1 VSILLLRLLLTPSL
15 VVLVSYIQ
23 KRWGHAI
30 GGRVIGLPLSTA
42 PFLVLVYLMDGA
54 EQTARAAHGVVAGQV
69 AVVSYCYIFTFINWR
84 RAWPFAL
91 LSGWLVA
98 GLADVSLVQLDS
110 TWLAGA
116 IVVFVSALAIKFW
129 PKPLTD
135 DQTVRVPQ
143 WWETPMKAAIAG
155 TLVATLTGVKDIIGV
170 QAAGVLAS
178 MPVILSVL
186 APTTSRSYGPSAV
199 SDLLRGTTKSL
210 GGSVMFSTVVAA
222 TITVLPAPSAFALG
236 LAGLITTDLVLTWS
250 RRNPN
255 REVSVL

>member
-1 VSILLLRLLLTPSL
+1 MSILILRLLLTPSL

-42 PFLVLVYLMDGA
+42 PFLVLIYLMEGA
-54 EQTARAAHGVVAGQV
+54 DQTARAAHGVVAGQIAV
-69 AVVSYCYIFTFINWR
+69 ASYCFVFSFLSWR
-84 RAWPFAL
+84 KSWPIAL
-91 LSGWLVA
+91 LTGWLVA
-98 GLADVSLVQLDS
+98 GIADVTLVQLS
-110 TWLAGA
+110 NTWLAGA
-116 IVVFVSALAIKFW
+116 TVVLVSAIAVKFW
-129 PKPLTD
+129 PKPLFD
-135 DQTVRVPQ
+135 DRAVRIPQ
-143 WWETPMKAAIAG
+143 WWETPMKALIAG
-155 TLVATLTGVKDIIGV
+155 TLVASLTWAKDVIGL

-186 APTTSRSYGPSAV
+186 APMTLRTYGPSAV

-250 RRNPN
+250 RRNPES
-255 REVSVL
+255 EVSVL

>member
-1 VSILLLRLLLTPSL
+1 MSILLLRLLLTPSL

-42 PFLVLVYLMDGA
+42 PFLVLIYLMEGA
-54 EQTARAAHGVVAGQV
+54 DQTARAAHGVVAGQI
-69 AVVSYCYIFTFINWR
+69 AVVSYCFIFSFLSWR
-84 RAWPFAL
+84 KSWPIAL
-91 LSGWLVA
+91 LTGWLIA
-98 GLADVSLVQLDS
+98 GIADFALVQLSS

-116 IVVFVSALAIKFW
+116 IVVLVSAIAIKFW
-129 PKPLTD
+129 PKPLFD
-135 DQTVRVPQ
+135 DHAVRIPQ
-143 WWETPMKAAIAG
+143 WWETPMKALIAG
-155 TLVATLTGVKDIIGV
+155 TLVASLTWAKDVIGL

-186 APTTSRSYGPSAV
+186 APMTLRTYGPSAV

-222 TITVLPAPSAFALG
+222 TITVLQAPSAFALG
-236 LAGLITTDLVLTWS
+236 LAALVTTDLVLTWS
-250 RRNPN
+250 RRNPEN
-255 REVSVL
+255 EVSVL

>member
-1 VSILLLRLLLTPSL
+1 MSILILRLLLTPSL

-42 PFLVLVYLMDGA
+42 PFLVLIYLMEGA
-54 EQTARAAHGVVAGQV
+54 DQTARAAHGVVAGQI
-69 AVVSYCYIFTFINWR
+69 AVVSYCFVFSFLSWR
-84 RAWPFAL
+84 KSWPIAL
-91 LSGWLVA
+91 LTGWFVA
-98 GLADVSLVQLDS
+98 GIADFTLVQLSS

-116 IVVFVSALAIKFW
+116 TVVLVSAIAIKFW
-129 PKPLTD
+129 PKPLFD
-135 DQTVRVPQ
+135 DHAVRVPQ
-143 WWETPMKAAIAG
+143 WWETPMKALIAG
-155 TLVATLTGVKDIIGV
+155 TLVASLTWAKDVIGL

-186 APTTSRSYGPSAV
+186 APMTSRTYGPSAV

-236 LAGLITTDLVLTWS
+236 LAGLITTDLALTWS
-250 RRNPN
+250 RRNPES
-255 REVSVL
+255 EVSVL

>member
-1 VSILLLRLLLTPSL
+1 VSILILRLLLTPSL

-42 PFLVLVYLMDGA
+42 PFLVLIYLMEGA
-54 EQTARAAHGVVAGQV
+54 DQTARAAHGVVAGQIAV
-69 AVVSYCYIFTFINWR
+69 ASYCFVFSFLSWR
-84 RAWPFAL
+84 KSWPIAL
-91 LSGWLVA
+91 LTGWLVA
-98 GLADVSLVQLDS
+98 GIADVTLVQLS
-110 TWLAGA
+110 NTWLAGA
-116 IVVFVSALAIKFW
+116 TVVLVSAIAVKFW
-129 PKPLTD
+129 PKPLFD
-135 DQTVRVPQ
+135 DYAVRIPQ
-143 WWETPMKAAIAG
+143 WWETPMKALIAG
-155 TLVATLTGVKDIIGV
+155 TLVASLTWAKDVIGLE
-170 QAAGVLAS
+170 AAGVLAS

-186 APTTSRSYGPSAV
+186 APMTLRTYGPSAV

-250 RRNPN
+250 RRNPES
-255 REVSVL
+255 EVSVL

>member
-1 VSILLLRLLLTPSL
+1 
-15 VVLVSYIQ
+15 
-23 KRWGHAI
+23 
-30 GGRVIGLPLSTA
+30 
-42 PFLVLVYLMDGA
+42 MEGA
-54 EQTARAAHGVVAGQV
+54 DQTARAAHGVVAGQI

-91 LSGWLVA
+91 LSGWFVA
-98 GLADVSLVQLDS
+98 GLADITLIQFAN
-110 TWLAGA
+110 TWIVGG
-116 IVVFVSALAIKFW
+116 IVVFVSAMAIKFW

-135 DQTVRVPQ
+135 DQSVRIPQ

-186 APTTSRSYGPSAV
+186 APTTSRTYGPSAV

-210 GGSVMFSTVVAA
+210 GGSVMFSTIVAA
-222 TITVLPAPSAFALG
+222 TITVVPAPIAFALG
-236 LAGLITTDLVLTWS
+236 LAGLITTDLILTWS

-255 REVSVL
+255 DEVNVL

>member
-1 VSILLLRLLLTPSL
+1 
-15 VVLVSYIQ
+15 
-23 KRWGHAI
+23 
-30 GGRVIGLPLSTA
+30 
-42 PFLVLVYLMDGA
+42 MDGT
-54 EQTARAAHGVVAGQV
+54 EQTARAAHGVVAGQI

-84 RAWPFAL
+84 RAWPVAL

-98 GLADVSLVQLDS
+98 GLADFTLIQFAN
-110 TWLAGA
+110 TWLVGG
-116 IVVFVSALAIKFW
+116 IVVFVSAIAIKFW

-135 DQTVRVPQ
+135 DQSVRVPQ

-155 TLVATLTGVKDIIGV
+155 TLVATLTGVKEIIGV

-186 APTTSRSYGPSAV
+186 APTTSRTYGPSAV

-222 TITVLPAPSAFALG
+222 TITVVPAPIAFALG
-236 LAGLITTDLVLTWS
+236 LAGLITTDLILTWS

-255 REVSVL
+255 DEVNVL

>member
-1 VSILLLRLLLTPSL
+1 MSILILRLLLTPSL

-42 PFLVLVYLMDGA
+42 PFLVLIYLMEGA
-54 EQTARAAHGVVAGQV
+54 DQTARAAHGVVAGQIAV
-69 AVVSYCYIFTFINWR
+69 ASYCFVFSFLSWR
-84 RAWPFAL
+84 KSWPIAL
-91 LSGWLVA
+91 LTGWLVA
-98 GLADVSLVQLDS
+98 GIADFTLVQLS
-110 TWLAGA
+110 NTWLAGA
-116 IVVFVSALAIKFW
+116 TVVLVSAIAVKFW
-129 PKPLTD
+129 PKPLFD
-135 DQTVRVPQ
+135 DHAVRIPQ
-143 WWETPMKAAIAG
+143 WWETPMKALIAG
-155 TLVATLTGVKDIIGV
+155 TLVASLTWAKDVIGL

-186 APTTSRSYGPSAV
+186 APMTLRTYGPSAV

-250 RRNPN
+250 RRNPES
-255 REVSVL
+255 EVSVL

>member
-1 VSILLLRLLLTPSL
+1 MSILILRLLLTPSL

-42 PFLVLVYLMDGA
+42 PFLVLIYLMEGA
-54 EQTARAAHGVVAGQV
+54 DQTARAAHGVVAGQIAV
-69 AVVSYCYIFTFINWR
+69 ASYCFVFSFLSWR
-84 RAWPFAL
+84 RSWPIAL
-91 LSGWLVA
+91 LTGWLVA
-98 GLADVSLVQLDS
+98 GIADVTLVQLS
-110 TWLAGA
+110 NTWLAGA
-116 IVVFVSALAIKFW
+116 TVVMVSAIAVKFW
-129 PKPLTD
+129 PKPLFD
-135 DQTVRVPQ
+135 DHAVRIPQ
-143 WWETPMKAAIAG
+143 WWETPMKALIAG
-155 TLVATLTGVKDIIGV
+155 TLVASLTRAKDVIGL

-186 APTTSRSYGPSAV
+186 APITLRTYGPSAV

-236 LAGLITTDLVLTWS
+236 LAGLIATDLVLTWS
-250 RRNPN
+250 RRNPES
-255 REVSVL
+255 EVSVL

>member
-1 VSILLLRLLLTPSL
+1 
-15 VVLVSYIQ
+15 
-23 KRWGHAI
+23 
-30 GGRVIGLPLSTA
+30 
-42 PFLVLVYLMDGA
+42 MEGA
-54 EQTARAAHGVVAGQV
+54 DQTARAAHGVVAGQI

-91 LSGWLVA
+91 LSGWFVA
-98 GLADVSLVQLDS
+98 GLADITLIQFAN
-110 TWLAGA
+110 TWIVGG
-116 IVVFVSALAIKFW
+116 IVVFVSAMAIKFW
-129 PKPLTD
+129 PRPLTD
-135 DQTVRVPQ
+135 DQSVRIPQ

-186 APTTSRSYGPSAV
+186 APTTSRTYGPSAV

-222 TITVLPAPSAFALG
+222 TITVVPAPIAFALG
-236 LAGLITTDLVLTWS
+236 LAGLITTDLILTWS

-255 REVSVL
+255 DEVNVL

>member
-1 VSILLLRLLLTPSL
+1 MSILLLRLLLTPSL

-54 EQTARAAHGVVAGQV
+54 EQTARAAHGVVAGQI
-69 AVVSYCYIFTFINWR
+69 AVVSYCYIFTFVNWR

-98 GLADVSLVQLDS
+98 GLADISLIQLNN
-110 TWLAGA
+110 TWLVGG
-116 IVVFVSALAIKFW
+116 IVVFVSAIAIKFW
-129 PKPLTD
+129 PVALTD
-135 DQTVRVPQ
+135 DQSIRIPQ
-143 WWETPMKAAIAG
+143 WWETPMKAAVAG
-155 TLVATLTGVKDIIGV
+155 TLVATLTTVKDVIGV

-186 APTTSRSYGPSAV
+186 APTTSRTYGPSAV

-210 GGSVMFSTVVAA
+210 GGSVMFSTVVAGS
-222 TITVLPAPSAFALG
+222 IKVLPAPISFALG
-236 LAGLITTDLVLTWS
+236 LAALVATDIVLTWS
-250 RRNPN
+250 RRNVSS
-255 REVSVL
+255 EVSVL